1 MRTTNK
7 LWAAL
12 MFTCTLAACGGGDG
26 VNGQD
31 ASAQMI
37 SISVEGRSAS
47 QGFNASAAEIVA
59 YDAGGGRIFTVN
71 AQSGKVDVYT
81 AASAAQFASLA
92 NPQQSI
98 DLAAMLV
105 ANSVVANAG
114 LVGAANSVSVHGNLV
129 AVAVEANPKTDNGW
143 VVFLNATSLAFQRAV
158 QVGALPDML
167 VFTPDGSKLLVAN
180 EGEPNVGYTI
190 DPEGSVSVIRL
201 SDYSVATIGFSDF
214 NVGGPRN
221 NDEFRL
227 VSAKM
232 LISGVGA
239 TVAKDLEPEYIAV
252 RPDGLEAYVTL
263 QEANAIAV
271 LNLVNNTV
279 TKIIG
284 LGFKD
289 HTIPGNEFDASQQDG
304 VNLKTWPVLGAYMPD
319 SIAAYTVGG
328 RTFLVT
334 ANEGDSREDWLNGMA
349 DTGSETAKK
358 LACEAAGYYYKDK
371 CRDELSLRD
380 SLPSG
385 FTLSSELD
393 ALKTDT
399 TLGRLKFSYHA
410 TKAKNVGTISKLY
423 AYGARS
429 FSIWDAQTGER
440 VYDSGNDFERITA
453 NRYGSLFNQ
462 DHNGSL
468 TGDKRS
474 NSKGPEPEGLAI
486 GEINSRTY
494 AFIGLERMGGVMVYD
509 ITNPTKA
516 TFVDYIN
523 NRDFS
528 QATQGSDKLANPA
541 AGDLGPEGLTFIAAK
556 NSPNKKPLLVVGNE
570 VSGTTTVFQ
579 INVTK
584 LNDTDH
590 NEDDD
595 KNEVEVEK
603 SR

>member
-1 MRTTNK
+1 MVT
-7 LWAAL
+7 AV
-12 MFTCTLAACGGGDG
+12 LAACGGGDG
-26 VNGQD
+26 QD
-31 ASAQMI
+31 ASDQVI

-47 QGFNASAAEIVA
+47 QGFNVSAAEVVA
-59 YDAGGGRIFTVN
+59 HDATAGRIFTVN
-71 AQSGKVDVYT
+71 AQSGKVDVFA
-81 AASAAQFASLA
+81 AASAAQFASISA
-92 NPQQSI
+92 PQQSI

-105 ANSVVANAG
+105 ANSVVGSTG
-114 LVGAANSVSVHGNLV
+114 LVGAANSVSVYGNVV

-143 VVFLNATSLAFQRAV
+143 VVFLNATTLAFQRAV

-167 VFTPDGSKLLVAN
+167 VFTPDGTKVLVAN

-201 SDYSVATIGFSDF
+201 SDYSVSTIGFSDF
-214 NVGGPRN
+214 NVGGSRN
-221 NDEFRL
+221 SEL
-227 VSAKM
+227 PSAKM
-232 LISGVGA
+232 LIAGVGVGGGA
-239 TVAKDLEPEYIAV
+239 TVAKDLEPEYIAI

-284 LGFKD
+284 MGFKD

-319 SIAAYTVGG
+319 SIAAYTVAG

-334 ANEGDSREDWLNGMA
+334 ANEGDSREDWLNGLTDQA
-349 DTGSETAKK
+349 S
-358 LACEAAGYYYKDK
+358 CEAAGYYFSSSK
-371 CRDELSLRD
+371 CRDELALRD
-380 SLPSG
+380 VATTAPAAFIAKL
-385 FTLSSELD
+385 TLSTELD

-410 TKAKNVGTISKLY
+410 TNAKNTGSTFTRLY

-440 VYDSGNDFERITA
+440 VYDSGSDFERHTA

-486 GEINSRTY
+486 GEINGRTY
-494 AFIGLERMGGVMVYD
+494 AFVGLERMGGVMVYD
-509 ITNPTKA
+509 ITNPNA
-516 TFVDYIN
+516 PTFQQYLN
-523 NRDFS
+523 NRDVTV
-528 QATQGSDKLANPA
+528 APNAAAVTAGS
-541 AGDLGPEGLTFIAAK
+541 DLGPEALAFVGGSK
-556 NSPNKKPLLVVGNE
+556 SPDGVPRLIVGNE
-570 VSGTTTVFQ
+570 VSGTTTVYK
-579 INVTK
+579 INVQT
-584 LNDTDH
+584 
-590 NEDDD
+590 
-595 KNEVEVEK
+595 V
-603 SR
+603 R

>member
-1 MRTTNK
+1 MQTTTK
-7 LWAAL
+7 FLVTA
-12 MFTCTLAACGGGDG
+12 MFTAVLAACGGGNGTDG
-26 VNGQD
+26 KD
-31 ASAQMI
+31 ASDQVI

-47 QGFNASAAEIVA
+47 QGFDESAAEVVA
-59 YDAGGGRIFTVN
+59 HDATAGRIFTVN
-71 AQSGKVDVYT
+71 AKSGKVDVF
-81 AASAAQFASLA
+81 AASSAAQLASISA
-92 NPQQSI
+92 PQQSI

-105 ANSVVANAG
+105 ANNVVGSVG
-114 LVGAANSVSVHGNLV
+114 LVGDANSVSVYGNMV
-129 AVAVEANPKTDNGW
+129 AVAVEANPKTDSGW
-143 VVFLNATSLAFQRAV
+143 VVFLDATTLAFQRAV

-167 VFTPDGSKLLVAN
+167 VFTPDGTKLLVAN

-214 NVGGPRN
+214 NVGGLRN
-221 NDEFRL
+221 SEL
-227 VSAKM
+227 PSAKM
-232 LISGVGA
+232 LIAGVGA
-239 TVAKDLEPEYIAV
+239 AGGATLAKDLEPEYIAV

-385 FTLSSELD
+385 FTLSTELD

-410 TKAKNVGTISKLY
+410 TKAKNGGTVSKLY

-462 DHNGSL
+462 DHSGILS
-468 TGDKRS
+468 GDKRS

-486 GEINSRTY
+486 GEINGRTY
-494 AFIGLERMGGVMVYD
+494 AFVGLERMGGVMVYD
-509 ITNPTKA
+509 ITNPNAA
-516 TFVDYIN
+516 TFQQYLN
-523 NRDFS
+523 NRDVTV
-528 QATQGSDKLANPA
+528 APNAAAVNPGSS
-541 AGDLGPEGLTFIAAK
+541 DLGPEALAFVSGSK
-556 NSPNKKPLLVVGNE
+556 SPDGVPRLIVGNE
-570 VSGTTTVFQ
+570 VSGTTTVYKV
-579 INVTK
+579 NVRT
-584 LNDTDH
+584 
-590 NEDDD
+590 
-595 KNEVEVEK
+595 V
-603 SR
+603 R